1 MKIAIHSVFI
11 VKENIL
17 FLEQWIYYH
26 ILLGFNKF
34 YLYDN
39 SKVNKV
45 SGFDK
50 KYENVIVGNKINKYK
65 INYDEIVN
73 LTDEKINYYLKKI
86 CEKYECIEIIEWSP
100 MDKNGNILYK
110 QKEAHNDCL
119 KKMKK
124 DNIDWCANIDMDEY
138 IVITNHNSIDKYI
151 LSLSDK
157 INGIQM
163 SQIRFESRFNRL
175 NDIIINITNSEV
187 DDVPIGNGRKHI
199 YNVKNTIETDVHNV
213 TIDGFIHRAKKN
225 EIFFNHYKLKCKC
238 YEHIDNININIKNKM
253 NNYSFISINRE

>member
-11 VKENIL
+11 IKENIL

-39 SKVNKV
+39 SKVNRV
-45 SGFDK
+45 CGFDK
-50 KYENVIVGNKINKYK
+50 KYENVIVGNKINKYN

-73 LTDEKINYYLKKI
+73 LTDAKIDYYMKEICKKY
-86 CEKYECIEIIEWSP
+86 KCIEIIEWSP
-100 MDKNGNILYK
+100 IDENGNILYN
-110 QKEAHNDCL
+110 QTEAHNDCL

-138 IVITNHNSIDKYI
+138 IVIKNHNSIDKYI

-157 INGIQM
+157 INDIQM
-163 SQIRFESRFNRL
+163 SQVRFENRFNYL
-175 NDIIINITNSEV
+175 NDLIININNSEV
-187 DDVPIGNGRKHI
+187 QDLPYGYSPKHI
-199 YNVKNTIETDVHNV
+199 YNVENTIKTDVHKV
-213 TIDGFIHRAKKN
+213 TINGFKHYAKKN
-225 EIFFNHYKLKCKC
+225 EIFFNHYKLRCREFK
-238 YEHIDNININIKNKM
+238 YIDNVDIDIKNKM
-253 NNYSFISINRE
+253 NNYSFISIDR